1 MQNYILSAT
10 ADAQARRAGSDHVA
24 AATATATPTAP
35 SIAANA
41 PTGSLED
48 LANYLTDGYW
58 ADNGGARH
66 TFDTSISNIITVN
79 IAGLTAD
86 GQRLARWAMEAWEA
100 VADIQFAETSGS
112 AQITF
117 TDNQPGAYSSYYAFG
132 GTTQSAI
139 INVSTSWLNAYGT
152 QIDDYSFSTYLHEL
166 GHALGLGHQ
175 GDYNGAAT
183 YGVDE
188 TFANDSYQVSLMS
201 YFSQT
206 ENTTV
211 NASYGLPA
219 TAMIADIMAIQ
230 ALYGAPSGS
239 SATAGN
245 TIYGVGQTIG
255 GYFGTL
261 LEAMFAGND
270 PLNYY
275 GDGPIA
281 MTLYDQGGTDTVDL
295 STDTNDQSVDLN
307 GGGIWNV
314 WGRIG
319 NIVVSTGTVLEN
331 YIAGSGNDSVLGNA
345 VGNQLSGGGGN
356 DTLSGGDGADTLL
369 GGPGSDLL
377 IGGVGR
383 DLVSYGGAGAGLL
396 ADLQFAFANTGEA
409 AGDTYAEIE
418 DIEGSAYDD
427 DLRGNA
433 ANNQVIG
440 GAGNDFLYGRDGDDT
455 LLGGAGNDI
464 LVGGAGADVLNGGA
478 GWNRI
483 SYWTSSVDLLADL
496 QFTFVNTGIAAGD
509 SYVGIQDIQGSAGN
523 DEIRGNNYNNNIWGN
538 AGNDVLYGRDGD
550 DRLFGYI
557 GDDTLLGNKG
567 ADLLNGG
574 DGIDRA
580 SYWTATAGV
589 TADLL
594 TPTVNTGEAAGDTY
608 VQIEDLQGSSYDDIL
623 RGDNAANGIWGA
635 AGDDMIVGRGGN
647 DYLEGHVGRDTLDG
661 GAGDDTLRGGGDADT
676 FIFNEGRDVIQDFW
690 NDIDQIQLDAALW
703 GGQSLSALQ
712 IISTYASVTNGNTVL
727 DFGNGNTLTIN
738 SLANPDL
745 LADDLLIV

>member
-1 MQNYILSAT
+1 MRNYFQSAMT
-10 ADAQARRAGSDHVA
+10 DPQTQRPGSDRVGVS
-24 AATATATPTAP
+24 TDTNTAP
-35 SIAANA
+35 SVAAHA
-41 PTGSLED
+41 PTGSVED

-66 TFDTSISNIITVN
+66 TFDTSTSNIITVN
-79 IAGLTAD
+79 ITGLTAD
-86 GQRLARWAMEAWEA
+86 GQRLARWAMEAWES
-100 VADIQFAETSGS
+100 VADIQFAEISGP

-132 GTTQSAI
+132 GTTQSAV
-139 INVSTSWLNAYGT
+139 INVSASWLNAWGT
-152 QIDDYSFSTYLHEL
+152 QIDDYPFSTYLHEL

-175 GDYNGAAT
+175 GNYNGAAT

-245 TIYGVGQTIG
+245 TVYGVGQTIG

-275 GDGPIA
+275 GDEPIA
-281 MTLYDQGGTDTVDL
+281 MTLYDKGGTDTVDL
-295 STDTNDQSVDLN
+295 STDTNDQRVDLN

-314 WGRIG
+314 GGRIG

-345 VGNQLSGGGGN
+345 VGNRLSGRDGDDTLSGAGGN
-356 DTLSGGDGADTLL
+356 DTLL
-369 GGPGSDLL
+369 GGLGSDRL
-377 IGGVGR
+377 IGGAGR
-383 DLVSYGGAGAGLL
+383 DLASYMGAAAGLL

-418 DIEGSAYDD
+418 DIEGSAYAD

-455 LLGGAGNDI
+455 LWGGDGNDI
-464 LVGGAGADVLNGGA
+464 LIGGAGADVLNGGA

-509 SYVGIQDIQGSAGN
+509 SYIGIQDIQGSAGN

-557 GDDTLLGNKG
+557 GDDTLSGNKG

-594 TPTVNTGEAAGDTY
+594 TPWVNTGEAAGDTY
-608 VQIEDLQGSSYDDIL
+608 VQIEELQGSGYDDIL
-623 RGDNAANGIWGA
+623 RGDDAANGIWGA
-635 AGDDMIVGRGGN
+635 AGNDLIVGRGGN
-647 DYLEGHVGRDTLDG
+647 DYLNAHIGRDTLDG
-661 GAGDDTLRGGGDADT
+661 GAGDDTLHGGGDADT
-676 FIFNEGRDVIQDFW
+676 FVFNAGRDVILDFR
-690 NDIDQIQLDAALW
+690 NDLDEIQLDTALW
-703 GGQSLSALQ
+703 GGQTLSAQQ
-712 IISTYASVTNGNTVL
+712 IINTYATVTNGSTIL

-738 SLANPDL
+738 GLANPDL
-745 LADDLLIV
+745 LADDMIFT